1 MSILK
6 RLMVQHLTS
15 LLDLQ
20 PSDITHVL
28 TEAADLKANFKAG
41 KRPQLFPGRVLV
53 QLFEKPS
60 LRTRNSFE
68 AAICHLGGS
77 GIFLTTEE
85 AGLNGRESL
94 EDIATVLSSYSDV
107 ITMRTFSQQLV
118 DDFARISKCPV
129 INALSDDRHPC
140 QALTD
145 LLTIQETFGRLE
157 DIHLVFVG
165 DGNNVS
171 MSLALAAAMMGMRMT
186 LAVPD
191 GFRFPSEFTDL
202 LAEKFPTA
210 KVIETSDTKA
220 AVADADVIYTDV
232 WASMGQEEE
241 AERRKKAFADF
252 QVNAELMAAAPA
264 TAKFMHDLPAK
275 RGLEVTDEVMD
286 GPQSIVFQQAENRM
300 HLARGLFAWL
310 LKGTAK

>member
-1 MSILK
+1 
-6 RLMVQHLTS
+6 MVQHLTS
-15 LLDLQ
+15 LLDLE
-20 PSDITHVL
+20 PSDISQVL
-28 TEAADLKANFKAG
+28 TEAARLKAEFKNG

-85 AGLNGRESL
+85 AGLNGRESIQ
-94 EDIATVLSSYSDV
+94 DVATVLSSYSDV
-107 ITMRTFSQQLV
+107 ITMRTFSQKLV
-118 DDFARISKCPV
+118 DDFAQISTCPV

-145 LLTIQETFGRLE
+145 LLTIQETFDRIQ
-157 DIHLVFVG
+157 DVHLVFVG

-171 MSLALAAAMMGMRMT
+171 MSLALAAAMTGMRMT

-191 GFRFPSEFTDL
+191 GFRFPTEFTDL
-202 LAEKFPTA
+202 MASKFPNA
-210 KVIETSDTKA
+210 AVNQTSDAKA
-220 AVADADVIYTDV
+220 AVSDADVVYTDV

-252 QVNAELMAAAPA
+252 QVNGDLMKAAPA
-264 TAKFMHDLPAK
+264 SAKFMHDLPAK
-275 RGLEVTDEVMD
+275 RGLEVTDDVID
-286 GPQSIVFQQAENRM
+286 GDQSIVYQQAENRM
-300 HLARGLFAWL
+300 HLARGLFSWL
-310 LKGTAK
+310 LSKNAG

>member
-1 MSILK
+1 
-6 RLMVQHLTS
+6 MVQHLTS
-15 LLDLQ
+15 LLDLE
-20 PSDITHVL
+20 PSGIDQVL
-28 TEAADLKANFKAG
+28 NEAARLKTEFKAG
-41 KRPQLFPGRVLV
+41 NRPQLFPGRVLV

-68 AAICHLGGS
+68 AAVCHLGGS

-85 AGLNGRESL
+85 AGLNGRESIQ
-94 EDIATVLSSYSDV
+94 DVATVLSSYSDV
-107 ITMRTFSQQLV
+107 ITMRTFSQKLV
-118 DDFARISKCPV
+118 DDFAAISTCPV

-145 LLTIQETFGRLE
+145 LLTIQETFGRIK

-171 MSLALAAAMMGMRMT
+171 MSLALAAAMTGMKMT

-191 GFRFPSEFTDL
+191 GFRFPTAFTDL
-202 LAEKFPTA
+202 LTNQFPNAAVSQTA
-210 KVIETSDTKA
+210 DAKS

-252 QVNAELMAAAPA
+252 QVNAELMKAAPA
-264 TAKFMHDLPAK
+264 SAKFMHDLPAK
-275 RGLEVTDEVMD
+275 RGLEVTDEVID
-286 GPQSIVFQQAENRM
+286 SPQSIVYQQAENRM

-310 LKGTAK
+310 LAENTNS